1 MPNAEAFGQGANGN
15 VSYRCTLD
23 GQQCLM
29 LLRIEPDFRG
39 FVLTELQK
47 PAQTIT
53 KFSQALVIRLVKRLS
68 GAHLN

>member
-1 MPNAEAFGQGANGN
+1 VPNAEAFGQGAN
-15 VSYRCTLD
+15 
-23 GQQCLM
+23 
-29 LLRIEPDFRG
+29 FRG

-68 GAHLN
+68 GAI

>member
-1 MPNAEAFGQGANGN
+1 VPNAEAFGQDANGN

-39 FVLTELQK
+39 FVLTELQTLSVTDRGNLN
-47 PAQTIT
+47 AIYI
-53 KFSQALVIRLVKRLS
+53 LIRHIVCD
-68 GAHLN
+68 GGT

>member
-1 MPNAEAFGQGANGN
+1 MVTCPTD
-15 VSYRCTLD
+15 VP
-23 GQQCLM
+23 LM
-29 LLRIEPDFRG
+29 ASSALLLRIEPDFRG

>member
-1 MPNAEAFGQGANGN
+1 
-15 VSYRCTLD
+15 
-23 GQQCLM
+23 M

>member
-1 MPNAEAFGQGANGN
+1 MYP
-15 VSYRCTLD
+15 RW
-23 GQQCLM
+23 QQCLI

-47 PAQTIT
+47 PAQTIAQ
-53 KFSQALVIRLVKRLS
+53 FSQALVIRFIKQLS